1 MQGFI
6 DNLVF
11 VFQRLTW
18 TGVLDI
24 LLVALVFY
32 VILLWLQNTQA
43 VTLMRG
49 VVVLIV
55 VLTLFTSTI
64 DLPAFSWLMRT
75 ATPALILAIPV
86 IFAPEIRQ
94 ALERL
99 GRASAWFGTEATG
112 TYHVIPALLDAL
124 VRLADRRH
132 GALIAIQRVTSLE
145 PYAQTGVPLD
155 AQVSAELL
163 LQIFYPKTPL
173 HDGAVI
179 IQGNR
184 VRAAG
189 CVLPLSASG
198 VLRQTPDQRLG
209 LRHRAAL
216 GLSEVTDAVVL
227 VVSEET
233 GAISLAVRG
242 RLLRR
247 LSPKRLE
254 QMLNTLFHP
263 PEQTGP
269 AWWPALRR
277 RWSKAASAVAGQKDE
292 S

>member
-1 MQGFI
+1 MQGLL

-43 VTLMRG
+43 IALVRG

-55 VLTLFTSTI
+55 VLTLLTSTI

-75 ATPALILAIPV
+75 ATPALVLAIPV
-86 IFAPEIRQ
+86 VFAPEIRQ

-99 GRASAWFGTEATG
+99 GRASAWFGTEVSG
-112 TYHVIPALLDAL
+112 THAIIPTLMDAL

-132 GALIAIQRVTSLE
+132 GALIAIQRLTPLE
-145 PYAQTGVPLD
+145 AYTQTGVALD

-179 IQGNR
+179 IQGDR
-184 VRAAG
+184 VRAAA
-189 CVLPLSASG
+189 CVLPLSSSG
-198 VLRQTPDQRLG
+198 VLRQTPDQRIG

-216 GLSEVTDAVVL
+216 GLSEVSDAVVI

-247 LSPKRLE
+247 LSPKRVE
-254 QMLNTLFHP
+254 QILHTLFQP
-263 PEQTGP
+263 PAEPGP
-269 AWWPALRR
+269 AWWRALRA
-277 RWSKAASAVAGQKDE
+277 RWRHWRPASKEE
-292 S
+292 SR